1 MYVRRGVVV
10 VAGIIIAIAFTLM
23 ILQAL
28 GVSWMQ

>member
-1 MYVRRGVVV
+1 MYVHKRVVVLAGVVIV
-10 VAGIIIAIAFTLM
+10 IAWTLI